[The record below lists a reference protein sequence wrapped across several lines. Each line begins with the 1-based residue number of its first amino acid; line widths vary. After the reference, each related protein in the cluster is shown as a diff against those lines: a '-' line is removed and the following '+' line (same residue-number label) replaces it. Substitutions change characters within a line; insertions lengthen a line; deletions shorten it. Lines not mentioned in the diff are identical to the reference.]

1 MGYRR
6 PCPLGPPTQGC
17 EPNPLKTPYEAA
29 KGPGAGRNGVIV
41 QPAVDHLPQPLRR
54 LVDVFVQPHAESLL
68 EPFQG
73 SCDPL
78 RNRFAPQTEAAV
90 PRPAVVRESEEIE
103 GLPTFPARP
112 AVCCREPAELD
123 EARLVGMQVERELTQ
138 ALLEVA

>member
-1 MGYRR
+1 M
-6 PCPLGPPTQGC
+6 
-17 EPNPLKTPYEAA
+17 
-29 KGPGAGRNGVIV
+29 
-41 QPAVDHLPQPLRR
+41 
-54 LVDVFVQPHAESLL
+54 DVFVQPHAESLL

-90 PRPAVVRESEEIE
+90 PRLPAVVRESEEIE
-103 GLPTFPARP
+103 GLRSTFPARP